1 MNETL
6 IQALI
11 DVLRREEQAL
21 TELTATFLAQE
32 TAITKNRLDT
42 LEQITHRQEDL
53 RTTVAELEKQRV
65 VYTMQLAIALGYEET
80 ITLSVIADRLGGEW
94 GTLLHNLRKQLMTL
108 SQEVRDAGKN
118 TVFLLT
124 YSVRT
129 VDHLLR
135 ILTGTKGTGPIYS
148 RMGKISTPSGHRS
161 IINHEV

>member
-11 DVLRREEQAL
+11 DVLRQEEHVL
-21 TELTATFLAQE
+21 TDLTATFLAQE
-32 TAITKNRLDT
+32 TAFAKNRLDV
-42 LEQITHRQEDL
+42 LEQITRRQEDL
-53 RTTVAELEKQRV
+53 RTAVGEFEKQRV
-65 VYTMQLAIALGYEET
+65 VYTMQLAVALGCAET
-80 ITLSVIADRLGGEW
+80 VTLSVVADRLGGEW

-108 SQEVRDAGKN
+108 SQEVKDAGKN

-124 YSVRT
+124 YSVKT

-148 RMGKISTPSGHRS
+148 RLGKVSTPSGHRS